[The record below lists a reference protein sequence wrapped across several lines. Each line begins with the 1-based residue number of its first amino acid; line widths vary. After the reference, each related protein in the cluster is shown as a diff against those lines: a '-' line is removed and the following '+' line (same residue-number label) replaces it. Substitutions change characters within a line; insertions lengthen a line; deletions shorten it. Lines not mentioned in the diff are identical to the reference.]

1 MSMRE
6 PSTSRPSWA
15 TSNQIIFE
23 TAATRLRCF
32 RPGGNR
38 PWLIL
43 PPQAGHHSCVADF
56 DQGKSLVQTLLR
68 HSADGVYAVEWK
80 PCTWDRRNETID
92 DLVRQAHE
100 AVERVGD
107 EVRLVGLCQGGWVSA
122 IYAALHPE
130 RVAKLILAAAPIDF
144 AAGGGKIQAFVRSTP
159 MAFYQAMVYAGAG
172 LMRGANLL
180 LGFKLLNPVGRF
192 WGDYADLLIHAEDRA
207 HIERWRRFSRWYEYT
222 QDVAGGWYLQ
232 AVERLF
238 KRNELVHGR
247 LEVLGK
253 RVDLG
258 RIRCKTVLIAATG
271 DDITL
276 PGQVFNAGEH
286 IGTPRRNILKLLIQ
300 RCGHIGVFIKPAA
313 LNAHWVEA
321 IRF

>member
-1 MSMRE
+1 MRE
-6 PSTSRPSWA
+6 PTWSTP
-15 TSNQIIFE
+15 NEIIFE
-23 TAATRLRCF
+23 NDATRLRCF
-32 RPGGNR
+32 RPGGDR

-56 DQGKSLVQTLLR
+56 GDGKSLVQTLLR
-68 HSADGVYAVEWK
+68 HSGHGVYAVEWK
-80 PCTWDRRNETID
+80 PCTWARRNETID
-92 DLVRQAHE
+92 DLVLQAHA
-100 AVERVGD
+100 AVERVGG

-144 AAGGGKIQAFVRSTP
+144 TAGGGKIQAFVRNTP
-159 MAFYQAMVYAGAG
+159 MAAYRAMVMAGAG

-180 LGFKLLNPVGRF
+180 LGFKLLNPIGRF
-192 WGDYADLLIHAEDRA
+192 WGDYAEVLMRA
-207 HIERWRRFSRWYEYT
+207 DNSAHVERWRRFSRWYEYT

-238 KRNELVHGR
+238 KGNDLVGGR
-247 LEVLGK
+247 LEVLG
-253 RVDLG
+253 RTVDLG
-258 RIRCKTVLIAATG
+258 RIRCRTVLIAATR

-276 PGQVFNAGEH
+276 PEQVFNAGRH
-286 IGTPRRNILKLLIQ
+286 LGTPRRSILRLLIE

-313 LNAHWVEA
+313 LNREWVEA